1 MLSDFALLFLRSW
14 LPAPDQPARQ
24 LWRRW
29 LVLVAFWPLLL
40 ALLLINAAGLA
51 LDRVLFPGYRRV
63 AIREPLFVIGVP
75 RSGSTFLHRLL
86 ALDENRFTTTGL
98 WELIFAPSITQR
110 WVWLGLARLDKLIG
124 GPLAR
129 LLLAFERRVL
139 GGLDDIHSTGLAAPE
154 EDYLAL
160 APVLGCFL
168 LVLPLP
174 DERLWR
180 LAHGDRALTD
190 REKRR
195 ILRFYRGFVQRHLW
209 FHGPDKTFLSKNPSF
224 TPWLEMLAG
233 EFPDARFVACFRNP
247 TRAVPSQIN
256 SILVGARIF
265 RGRSIDPDYW
275 RDRLSDM
282 LCFYYRHLFEVL
294 PQLPPSRSARVLLE
308 ELAPGPDAGVLALY
322 ERFGWSPD
330 ETFRSA
336 LANEAEQARGYQ
348 SAHQYSL
355 AGLALSPE
363 RLVRDFGFVYRE
375 LGYPEPAVEQPAS

>member
-1 MLSDFALLFLRSW
+1 MFKDFLTLFLRSW

-29 LVLVAFWPLLL
+29 LVLVVFWPLLL
-40 ALLLINAAGLA
+40 VLLLINTAGLA
-51 LDRVLFPGYRRV
+51 LDRLLFAGYRRV
-63 AIREPLFVIGVP
+63 VIREPLFVLGVP
-75 RSGSTFLHRLL
+75 RSGTTFLHRLL
-86 ALDENRFTTTGL
+86 ALDENRFTTTAL

-110 WVWLGLARLDKLIG
+110 FFWLGLTRLDTIIG
-124 GPLAR
+124 RPLAR
-129 LLLAFERRVL
+129 LLQVFERRAL
-139 GGLDDIHSTGLAAPE
+139 GGLDEIHSTGLVAPE

-180 LAHGDRALTD
+180 LAHGDRDLTE

-209 FHGPDKTFLSKNPSF
+209 FHGPEKTFLSKNPSF
-224 TPWLEMLAG
+224 TPWLNMLAG

-265 RGRSIDPDYW
+265 RGRGIDPDYW
-275 RDRLSDM
+275 RDHLSDM
-282 LCFYYRHLFEVL
+282 LCFYYRHLFEAL
-294 PQLPPSRSARVLLE
+294 PQLPPSRYARVLLE
-308 ELAPGPDAGVLALY
+308 ELAPEPDTGVLSLY
-322 ERFGWSPD
+322 ERFGWTPD
-330 ETFRSA
+330 EACQSA
-336 LANEAEQARGYQ
+336 LRAEAERARGYQ
-348 SAHQYSL
+348 SGHQYSL

-375 LGYPEPAVEQPAS
+375 LGYPQPTAEEAAS